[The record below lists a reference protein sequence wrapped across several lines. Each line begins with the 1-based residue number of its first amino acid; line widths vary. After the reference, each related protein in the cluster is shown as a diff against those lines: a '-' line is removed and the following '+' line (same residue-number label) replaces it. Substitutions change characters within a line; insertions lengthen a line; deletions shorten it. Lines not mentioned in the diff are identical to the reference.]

1 MGAYETKVY
10 RNVFEQLGKTPEEI
24 ERKIQDAAHT
34 FFTAARRRGSTMRP
48 VRIWRTW
55 RIRETMMP
63 GQRV

>member
-10 RNVFEQLGKTPEEI
+10 RNVFEQLGK
-24 ERKIQDAAHT
+24 
-34 FFTAARRRGSTMRP
+34 RRGSIMRP